1 MTNVDEMTN
10 VMAAYANGEHIE
22 FRLADVDTT
31 ESDWAYVSTPTW
43 NWHKYEYRIA
53 PSKKASERLMT
64 NSQLSELLQK
74 GYGCWGEKNSFGY
87 AHAGYSFSC
96 NEEDVPVTDKLI
108 RPWGSKEWIEPTED
122 IYNAYVSRWNK
133 AFGVGVSKMEKTTAS
148 RKSSYNESLCDV
160 KDYSNAHPSTIEPY
174 VSERFFYKGK
184 VYRCVSSDECTG
196 CAFNNEERLPS
207 RDCSI
212 FRCYRSNRRDENSV
226 KFVEE

>member
-74 GYGCWGEKNSFGY
+74 GYGGWGEKN
-87 AHAGYSFSC
+87 
-96 NEEDVPVTDKLI
+96 
-108 RPWGSKEWIEPTED
+108 
-122 IYNAYVSRWNK
+122 
-133 AFGVGVSKMEKTTAS
+133 
-148 RKSSYNESLCDV
+148 
-160 KDYSNAHPSTIEPY
+160 
-174 VSERFFYKGK
+174 
-184 VYRCVSSDECTG
+184 
-196 CAFNNEERLPS
+196 
-207 RDCSI
+207 
-212 FRCYRSNRRDENSV
+212 
-226 KFVEE
+226 